1 MKKLLQEYLDL
12 TGYWPDIGGRLYSG
26 SDSSSTAVGVPF
38 TVAVDSALRLPPSAV
53 ALPTHRSHPIACR
66 SGTVDSQYASMSTT
80 TSTASASSNID
91 DDDDDD
97 DEDDDVTP
105 SRDDVIQF
113 IESPV

>member
-1 MKKLLQEYLDL
+1 MDL
-12 TGYWPDIGGRLYSG
+12 SGYWPDIGGRLYSA
-26 SDSSSTAVGVPF
+26 SDSSSTAVGVPITAALDS
-38 TVAVDSALRLPPSAV
+38 TVRHPPSAV
-53 ALPTHRSHPIACR
+53 ALPTHRDHPVACR

-97 DEDDDVTP
+97 DDVTR
-105 SRDDVIQF
+105 SRDDVMQF